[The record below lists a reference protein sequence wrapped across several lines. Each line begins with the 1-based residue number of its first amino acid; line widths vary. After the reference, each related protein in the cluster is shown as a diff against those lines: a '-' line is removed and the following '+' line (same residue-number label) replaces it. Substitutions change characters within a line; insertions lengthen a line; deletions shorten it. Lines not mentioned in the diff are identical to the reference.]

1 LIKKA
6 LPGWQRFFFACGF
19 FQSPLNI
26 VGATVLTLPLDRF
39 KQQTE
44 SQSGVF
50 PGPLWH

>member
-1 LIKKA
+1 LNKKA
-6 LPGWQRFFFACGF
+6 LPGWQRFFLRANSCNHRDPTGF
-19 FQSPLNI
+19 VTQPF
-26 VGATVLTLPLDRF
+26 DRF